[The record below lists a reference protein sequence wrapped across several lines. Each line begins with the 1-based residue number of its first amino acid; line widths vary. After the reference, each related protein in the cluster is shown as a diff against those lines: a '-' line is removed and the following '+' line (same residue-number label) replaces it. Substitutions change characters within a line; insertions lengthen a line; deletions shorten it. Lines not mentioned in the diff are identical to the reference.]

1 MNRRNL
7 EALEESLHQAKSSK
21 LSNKLQTLIHKAEA
35 EVADLKK
42 LDKHAHDI
50 LDMNLV
56 TVTELRNYKTP
67 KPIVHDVMKATFL
80 LLGEREDYLEVKVIV
95 KFCLFV
101 WTLSPHSRIFHSYG
115 DPTIAGE
122 GLQILTYS
130 RLS

>member
-7 EALEESLHQAKSSK
+7 EALEESLHQAKSSM

-80 LLGEREDYLEVKVIV
+80 LLGEREDYLEVKQSN
-95 KFCLFV
+95 FV
-101 WTLSPHSRIFHSYG
+101 VDYNKQRFLN
-115 DPTIAGE
+115 
-122 GLQILTYS
+122 
-130 RLS
+130 

>member
-80 LLGEREDYLEVKVIV
+80 LLGEREDYLEVKLIV

-101 WTLSPHSRIFHSYG
+101 CLF
-115 DPTIAGE
+115 
-122 GLQILTYS
+122 GLYRPIREFFTHMETPPLPVKGYKF
-130 RLS
+130 